1 MQTHLFSLSAYLE
14 MRILGKQFETGMS
27 IVKAIGTDKRIA
39 HQQRSKALTARFLLI
54 SDEWDE
60 LCRWLLR
67 AEIELFLFVAFG
79 MLLTPKFQEERRH
92 GRKHRLCAV
101 NLGMA
106 ARAQRKHQAQNRPAG
121 YPVVDDDGPLVTT
134 GSITDATTVAVTL
147 QNRFAQPTEIL
158 LILPFQGIAGRA
170 QSQRQHLCV
179 SAWAVHHPLS
189 ETCHFPAPLFVSAAL
204 ALTARSIVWTETP
217 K

>member
-1 MQTHLFSLSAYLE
+1 
-14 MRILGKQFETGMS
+14 MS
-27 IVKAIGTDKRIA
+27 IVRTIGTDKTHCTA
-39 HQQRSKALTARFLLI
+39 TALEALTARFLLI
-54 SDEWDE
+54 SEEWDE

-79 MLLTPKFQEERRH
+79 MLLTPQFQEERRH

-106 ARAQRKHQAQNRPAG
+106 ARAQRKHQVQDRLAR
-121 YPVVDDDGPLVTT
+121 YPVVNDDRPLVTT
-134 GSITDATTVAVTL
+134 GSITDAATVAITL
-147 QNRFAQPTEIL
+147 QNRFAQPAEIL
-158 LILPFQGIAGRA
+158 LILPFQRVAGRT
-170 QSQRQHLCV
+170 QSQGQHLGV
-179 SAWAVHHPLS
+179 STWAVHHPLR
-189 ETCHFPAPLFVSAAL
+189 ETCHFPAPLFASVVL